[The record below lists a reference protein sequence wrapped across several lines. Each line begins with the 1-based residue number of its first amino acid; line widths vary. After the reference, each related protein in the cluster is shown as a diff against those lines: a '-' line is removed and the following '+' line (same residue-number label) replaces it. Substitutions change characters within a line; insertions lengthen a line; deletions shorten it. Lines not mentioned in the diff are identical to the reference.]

1 MLPGWDGG
9 QAAHFEH
16 YIIGNRAEQGLKHA
30 VGRSEA
36 GSCSM
41 AGWLEL
47 QEAQISPVQSQRQR
61 REQGAVEGQAILDA
75 HHSPLHPVKLSI
87 FPSNQPIAVT
97 GLTHL
102 DSSQFRVMICI
113 TLYIGALGSLPQ
125 NSLVLTPMNG
135 QSPSNASQCSLHHC
149 LLLVLTGTTVL
160 TKIF

>member
-1 MLPGWDGG
+1 LEGWHHLELLEETGCLPTGICPSGTSWHVRGLLELGVLPGWDGG

-75 HHSPLHPVKLSI
+75 HHSPLHP
-87 FPSNQPIAVT
+87 
-97 GLTHL
+97 G
-102 DSSQFRVMICI
+102 
-113 TLYIGALGSLPQ
+113 
-125 NSLVLTPMNG
+125 
-135 QSPSNASQCSLHHC
+135 
-149 LLLVLTGTTVL
+149 
-160 TKIF
+160 

>member
-47 QEAQISPVQSQRQR
+47 QEALKSALYSHKDKGESKGLWR
-61 REQGAVEGQAILDA
+61 G
-75 HHSPLHPVKLSI
+75 KL
-87 FPSNQPIAVT
+87 FLMHTTALCT
-97 GLTHL
+97 L
-102 DSSQFRVMICI
+102 DSCLSFHPI
-113 TLYIGALGSLPQ
+113 S
-125 NSLVLTPMNG
+125 
-135 QSPSNASQCSLHHC
+135 
-149 LLLVLTGTTVL
+149 LLLSQD
-160 TKIF
+160 